1 MLKMQRHHTLIC
13 VEREHDMIIQSR
25 HHSTTIKVILVQLTL
40 PTTQSLFQ
48 SETVFFNVVTE

>member
-1 MLKMQRHHTLIC
+1 MQRHHTLIC
-13 VEREHDMIIQSR
+13 VEREHDTIIQSR